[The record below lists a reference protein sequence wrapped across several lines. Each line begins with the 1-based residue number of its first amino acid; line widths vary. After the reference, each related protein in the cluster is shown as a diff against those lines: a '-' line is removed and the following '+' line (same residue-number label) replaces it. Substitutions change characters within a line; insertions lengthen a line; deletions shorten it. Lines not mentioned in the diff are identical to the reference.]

1 MCLSVRTCARD
12 RRQDR
17 LAWWVYRRRPHG
29 DHRVVR
35 GYSPE
40 FKREKVSQRF
50 RSRAGA
56 RRTLIAMWSQRSLID
71 YSLARRAV
79 LTALVSGA
87 TTTTDVCDA
96 DPYLLR
102 AAHYHGEPT
111 QRDCPVCQKEKLTHV
126 TYVFGDELGQY
137 SGRIRATKEL
147 ETMAH
152 EHGEFRVYVVEVC
165 QGCAWNH
172 LTVSYVLGDGMPRAA
187 ARGARAK
194 P

>member
-1 MCLSVRTCARD
+1 MGAQVHEFVDSYARRSGAPRYAPLAAFAVPGRGHRGRAPVF
-12 RRQDR
+12 RR
-17 LAWWVYRRRPHG
+17 LG
-29 DHRVVR
+29 
-35 GYSPE
+35 
-40 FKREKVSQRF
+40 
-50 RSRAGA
+50 SRAYS
-56 RRTLIAMWSQRSLID
+56 RRTLSAMWSQRSLID

-79 LTALVSGA
+79 LTALVSGT

-102 AAHYHGEPT
+102 AAHHHGERT

-137 SGRIRATKEL
+137 SGRIRATREL
-147 ETMAH
+147 DVMAH

-165 QGCAWNH
+165 QSCAWNH
-172 LTVSYVLGDGMPRAA
+172 LAVSYVLGDGVPRASA
-187 ARGARAK
+187 KGARAR